1 MGSVLSPTLH
11 RLDQSLAR
19 ELSAMATQ
27 AKEWFLTG
35 SGVES
40 LRVRSDGDTT
50 HSFDDALEERLLQ
63 FFSSARLPIRFSSEE
78 RPDIDLADNP
88 ELLALV
94 DPLDGSKVAAR
105 GYPMCSI
112 AISIVDMATQAP
124 LLSRIAE
131 VFTGRQYAALHGGHA
146 NCDGI
151 PIKPSATTAA
161 SDALVVSYFASH
173 SRMSKVC
180 ASALG
185 WSKCGL
191 ILNYG
196 GPLDIAKVGAG
207 QCDAMIEVL
216 SGMVSREY
224 VAGMHIAQMAG
235 AVATTATGRP
245 IPIPLDRHTRST
257 FVVAANAQL
266 HAELLELFGHQ

>member
-1 MGSVLSPTLH
+1 MGTVLNPALH
-11 RLDQSLAR
+11 RLDQSLAQ

-35 SGVES
+35 NGVET

-50 HSFDDALEERLLQ
+50 HSFDEALEERLLQ

-78 RPDIDLADNP
+78 RPDIDLASNP
-88 ELLALV
+88 ELLALI

-112 AISIVDMATQAP
+112 AVSIVDMATQTP
-124 LLSRIAE
+124 VLSRIAE
-131 VFTGRQYAALHGGHA
+131 VFTGRQYAALYGGEA
-146 NCDGI
+146 NCNGL
-151 PIKPSATTAA
+151 PITPSTTMAA
-161 SDALVVSYFASH
+161 SDALVVSYFASR

-180 ASALG
+180 TSALG
-185 WSKCGL
+185 WSQCAL
-191 ILNYG
+191 TLNYG
-196 GPLDIAKVGAG
+196 GLLDIAKVGSG

-224 VAGMHIAQMAG
+224 VAGLHIAQTAG

-245 IPIPLDRHTRST
+245 VPIPLDRDTRST
-257 FVVAANAQL
+257 FVVAATTQL
-266 HAELLELFGHQ
+266 HAELLELFGP